1 MWPINSKAISIY
13 NNCSDQVIISMSGV
27 IAIKQN
33 AVIDRI
39 KIEGVKKKYQ
49 LELLDDVLFI
59 SKKVISLR
67 NEKKREDDSKR
78 NKKGR

>member
-1 MWPINSKAISIY
+1 
-13 NNCSDQVIISMSGV
+13 MSGV